1 MEKIKAGIIGSTGY
15 SGAELIRLLLDHP
28 YVEITHAT
36 SKSYVGKAFNQIYE
50 NFSEISDM
58 ECVEED
64 IAAMSEETDVIFI
77 ALPHGIASAKV
88 TESILQNTKIIDI
101 GADFRLKDVNAYEQW
116 YKTEHHG
123 KELLNKA
130 IYGLCEWNRENIKN
144 AKLIANPGCY
154 ATCSILTLAPL
165 LKDLPVKK
173 DSIVIDAKS
182 GVTGAG
188 RTLNISSHYNE
199 CNESIKAYKLAS
211 HRHTPEIEQCLREI
225 CGEEII
231 LTFTPHLIPMNR
243 GILVTAYAQLNE
255 NLSYADIKNV
265 YEKYYKDEHFI
276 RLTKENIYP
285 ETRWVKGSN
294 YCDIGFVIDER
305 TNRIILT
312 GAIDNLIKGA
322 SGQAVQNMNLLFDLP
337 EKTGLG
343 NIPVFPI

>member
-1 MEKIKAGIIGSTGY
+1 M
-15 SGAELIRLLLDHP
+15 LDHP

-50 NFSEISDM
+50 NFSEISEL

-64 IAAMSEETDVIFI
+64 IASISKETDVIFI

-101 GADFRLKDVNAYEQW
+101 GADFRLKDINTYEQW
-116 YKTEHHG
+116 YKTEHYG

-130 IYGLCEWNRENIKN
+130 VYGLCEWNRENIKN

-199 CNESIKAYKLAS
+199 CNESVKAYKLTS

-255 NLSYADIKNV
+255 NLSYTDIKNV
-265 YEKYYKDEHFI
+265 YEKYYKNEQFI

-294 YCDIGFVIDER
+294 YCDIGFALDER

-312 GAIDNLIKGA
+312 GAIDNLVKGA
-322 SGQAVQNMNLLFDLP
+322 SGQAVQNMNILFDLP